1 MTTVKRQQL
10 KYILSDFLMLEV
22 GWFVFNVVRYL
33 SLPGLS
39 EVSFLSFYLDPV
51 VQWGQI
57 VVPAGMIGLYALSGT
72 YNRSGT
78 LYRSR
83 LEEMFNTVVVSFVGM
98 LGIFF
103 AVLIN
108 DDIPERLDNYEI
120 LGVLFLCLALPAGL
134 SRYWITT
141 RTARKI
147 KRGLYVVNT
156 LVIGASADN
165 ESRLRRISRSS
176 VRSGLR
182 LAGCVDVDEA
192 CPGDS
197 IAGLPVLRGRSVGE
211 LCSELGIGALVVL
224 PSPQGVGRTAELID
238 NMYRHGLPIFVPA
251 DLYDLMAFRPRFS
264 AVVSEPLVDITNA
277 NIPPS
282 VANMKRA
289 SDAFLAGLALVALS
303 PLMAL
308 IALAVRLDSPGPVLY
323 RQVRVGRHKRLFKV
337 NKFRSMCVDA
347 EPDGP
352 ALSRPGDPRIT
363 RLGRVLRK
371 YRLDELPQLW
381 NVFVGDM
388 SLGRARNVNFLS
400 SRYSPAVPATR

>member
-120 LGVLFLCLALPAGL
+120 LGVLFLCLALPTGL

-165 ESRLRRISRSS
+165 ESRLRR
-176 VRSGLR
+176 LR
-182 LAGCVDVDEA
+182 
-192 CPGDS
+192 
-197 IAGLPVLRGRSVGE
+197 R
-211 LCSELGIGALVVL
+211 
-224 PSPQGVGRTAELID
+224 
-238 NMYRHGLPIFVPA
+238 
-251 DLYDLMAFRPRFS
+251 
-264 AVVSEPLVDITNA
+264 
-277 NIPPS
+277 
-282 VANMKRA
+282 
-289 SDAFLAGLALVALS
+289 
-303 PLMAL
+303 
-308 IALAVRLDSPGPVLY
+308 
-323 RQVRVGRHKRLFKV
+323 
-337 NKFRSMCVDA
+337 
-347 EPDGP
+347 
-352 ALSRPGDPRIT
+352 
-363 RLGRVLRK
+363 
-371 YRLDELPQLW
+371 
-381 NVFVGDM
+381 
-388 SLGRARNVNFLS
+388 
-400 SRYSPAVPATR
+400 